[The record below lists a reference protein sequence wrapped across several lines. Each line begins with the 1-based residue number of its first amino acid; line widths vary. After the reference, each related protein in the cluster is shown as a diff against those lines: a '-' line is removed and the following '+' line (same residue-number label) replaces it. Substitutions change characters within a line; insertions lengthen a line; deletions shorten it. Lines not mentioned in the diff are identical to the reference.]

1 MVTCTWY
8 SDLFAPWHGDLSSA
22 TRDQTRVPCI
32 GRQILSHWTTREFSR
47 VPFYKAVTV
56 SLFPFFF
63 FFFSIS
69 EIGDIVI
76 LLSLTVSPIYN
87 FRWLF

>member
-1 MVTCTWY
+1 MN
-8 SDLFAPWHGDLSSA
+8 A
-22 TRDQTRVPCI
+22 
-32 GRQILSHWTTREFSR
+32 ILEGSYCKFIS
-47 VPFYKAVTV
+47 
-56 SLFPFFF
+56 F

>member
-1 MVTCTWY
+1 M
-8 SDLFAPWHGDLSSA
+8 SA
-22 TRDQTRVPCI
+22 
-32 GRQILSHWTTREFSR
+32 ILEGSYCKF
-47 VPFYKAVTV
+47 V
-56 SLFPFFF
+56 SFFF